1 MYIVVS
7 GGAGAGAPR
16 RGRHADQVYLC
27 IRNVIM
33 NLIIVIIIIII
44 IVMMMISILIMTI
57 DSIIHYD

>member
-27 IRNVIM
+27 IHNVIT
-33 NLIIVIIIIII
+33 NIIIVIIII